1 MSPNYQGHQTFSG
14 HRPFTLFFKNSR
26 AKSFLHISY
35 CGCSTCFLLSSRN
48 MKLLFYYL
56 ASELKFTFCLERI
69 QNEKNVLSSFS
80 LNGILRKTYCLI
92 FFVIYCFPFPY
103 FHCCHLFSFPYGRDD
118 LNIEEKYVVR
128 MSLYAPPLFHFCF
141 PLLPSN
147 LSSHLL
153 TLLATS
159 YMRCKEL
166 YGSNVPHLVIPHDRR
181 SCKGLR
187 RPNVPLRGYQHLSA
201 YTPPEYIRAPPVQPS
216 SAEPYRSAVQHHS
229 ELSHYNTAVSPSVT
243 SLALCR
249 LIQVVYLQNSRL
261 LVSHFLPPRP
271 GKGLP
276 LPGSV
281 PLQLVNVPV
290 PYLRLQV
297 IIFMSTPGSQV

>member
-103 FHCCHLFSFPYGRDD
+103 FPCCHLFSFLYGRDD
-118 LNIEEKYVVR
+118 LTIEEKYVVR

-153 TLLATS
+153 TQLATS

-187 RPNVPLRGYQHLSA
+187 RSNVLLRGYQQLSSA
-201 YTPPEYIRAPPVQPS
+201 NLQEYIRAP
-216 SAEPYRSAVQHHS
+216 AEPAKQCSTVQQRPAAWFQP
-229 ELSHYNTAVSPSVT
+229 ELSLFT
-243 SLALCR
+243 R
-249 LIQVVYLQNSRL
+249 LPFVAC
-261 LVSHFLPPRP
+261 
-271 GKGLP
+271 P
-276 LPGSV
+276 LILSA
-281 PLQLVNVPV
+281 
-290 PYLRLQV
+290 
-297 IIFMSTPGSQV
+297 

>member
-1 MSPNYQGHQTFSG
+1 M
-14 HRPFTLFFKNSR
+14 FFW
-26 AKSFLHISY
+26 
-35 CGCSTCFLLSSRN
+35 
-48 MKLLFYYL
+48 
-56 ASELKFTFCLERI
+56 
-69 QNEKNVLSSFS
+69 VLSALYRYTPSHV
-80 LNGILRKTYCLI
+80 L
-92 FFVIYCFPFPY
+92 PY
-103 FHCCHLFSFPYGRDD
+103 FSFRNSLYFVSIHCCHLFPFLYGRDD
-118 LNIEEKYVVR
+118 LIIEEKYVVR

-201 YTPPEYIRAPPVQPS
+201 YIPPEYIRAPPVQPS
-216 SAEPYRSAVQHHS
+216 SAEPYSPAVQHHS
-229 ELSHYNTAVSPSVT
+229 ELSLYNTAVSLSVT
-243 SLALCR
+243 PFALCR
-249 LIQVVYLQNSRL
+249 LIQVVYSQNSRL

-271 GKGLP
+271 GKGLLPPGERP
-276 LPGSV
+276 LTDDRWAGMTDDVGGRTGFWPAM
-281 PLQLVNVPV
+281 P
-290 PYLRLQV
+290 R
-297 IIFMSTPGSQV
+297 TR